1 MVELLGDGHN
11 KAGGWQQLSL
21 FLSYGLKLEFC
32 NRERLLSPLLFAVS
46 VVVLLAICL
55 APDNPQLAQRATVA
69 EIFISLFLAVQ
80 IAGSRIFAN
89 EQDNG
94 ILDLLCTYPLR
105 REIWYLGKLLVFFIS
120 STVFVIP
127 TVVLAFVFNGQ
138 TDGLVFILTIVLV
151 ALFALAT
158 VAVLLAVIV
167 RRASAR
173 HVLYPIIFF
182 PLTTPLLIASAE
194 LSLAYLQMDG
204 LIQTNWLS
212 IVVGFAIIYF
222 TLGILLFGELI
233 DG

>member
-1 MVELLGDGHN
+1 MVDNGNPQGAN
-11 KAGGWQQLSL
+11 SWQQLWL
-21 FLSYGLKLEFC
+21 CLSYGLKLEFIE
-32 NRERLLSPLLFAVS
+32 RERLLSPLLFAVS

-55 APDNPQLAQRATVA
+55 APDNPQLAQQATVA
-69 EIFISLFLAVQ
+69 EIFIALFLAVQ

-94 ILDLLCTYPLR
+94 ILELLCTYPLR
-105 REIWYLGKLLVFFIS
+105 REIWYLGKLSVFFIS
-120 STVFVIP
+120 ATVFVVP
-127 TVVLAFVFNGQ
+127 TVVLAFAFNGQ
-138 TDGLVFILTIVLV
+138 TDGLLFVLSVTLLT
-151 ALFALAT
+151 LFALAT
-158 VAVLLAVIV
+158 VAVLLAAIV

-194 LSLAYLQMDG
+194 LSVAYLQTESV
-204 LIQTNWLS
+204 IQTNWLS

>member
-1 MVELLGDGHN
+1 MVEGPM
-11 KAGGWQQLSL
+11 KASSWQQLSL
-21 FLSYGLKLEFC
+21 CLSYGLKLEFC
-32 NRERLLSPLLFAVS
+32 ERERLLSPLLFAIS

-69 EIFISLFLAVQ
+69 EVFIALFLAVQ

-94 ILDLLCTYPLR
+94 ILELLCTYPLR
-105 REIWYLGKLLVFFIS
+105 REIWYLAKLLVFVIS
-120 STVFVIP
+120 ATVFVIP
-127 TVVLAFVFNGQ
+127 TVILAFVFNGQ
-138 TDGLVFILTIVLV
+138 ANGVVFVLAIALVT
-151 ALFALAT
+151 LFALAT
-158 VAVLLAVIV
+158 VAVLLAVLV

-182 PLTTPLLIASAE
+182 PLTTPLLIAAAE

-204 LIQTNWLS
+204 IIQTNWLS
-212 IVVGFAIIYF
+212 MVIGFAIIYF
-222 TLGILLFGELI
+222 TLGILLFGELV